1 MSSSDGH
8 WRHFVNGVPV
18 SAPNPKKTIQAFGI
32 HDVATRLTCG
42 GCRKHISSPDGKC
55 YRCVPK
61 SLRDK

>member
-1 MSSSDGH
+1 MSSSEPYH
-8 WRHFVNGVPV
+8 IPTNERPV
-18 SAPNPKKTIQAFGI
+18 DPKKTIQAFGI